1 MAVTESIKTSKLW
14 SHNLFIICL
23 KKMVVGIAIT
33 VKIMKITGIILTI
46 KRNVSNTTDNVNL
59 LKDHVILIITMG
71 NAKKTENGNARKTG
85 NRKWEIIDWKKKKRE
100 MGKTKR
106 NYDRIKENK
115 RKWGNTRK

>member
-1 MAVTESIKTSKLW
+1 
-14 SHNLFIICL
+14 
-23 KKMVVGIAIT
+23 MVVGIAIT

-85 NRKWEIIDWKKKKRE
+85 NRKWEIIDWKKKNGKWEKRRE
-100 MGKTKR
+100 TMIELKK
-106 NYDRIKENK
+106 IKGNGGIRENRRMYRENK
-115 RKWGNTRK
+115 KRLRHSNI

>member
-71 NAKKTENGNARKTG
+71 NAKKTENGNGRKTG
-85 NRKWEIIDWKKKKRE
+85 NRKWEITVWKKKTGN
-100 MGKTKR
+100 GKTKR